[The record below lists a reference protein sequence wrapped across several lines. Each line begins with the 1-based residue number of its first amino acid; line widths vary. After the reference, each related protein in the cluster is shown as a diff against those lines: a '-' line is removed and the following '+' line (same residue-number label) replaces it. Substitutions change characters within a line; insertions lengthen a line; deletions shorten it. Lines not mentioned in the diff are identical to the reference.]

1 MNGKVLW
8 GCVNMYVYIYVSIRI
23 HCGTNFEL
31 KNVSTGTIRDEESL
45 SQPAQKL
52 RLERELLVEGL
63 VSGPSHSFGYCS
75 MALLESSGLSF

>member
-52 RLERELLVEGL
+52 RLEREVACGRACLRVQPQFWLLQCG
-63 VSGPSHSFGYCS
+63 SP
-75 MALLESSGLSF
+75 